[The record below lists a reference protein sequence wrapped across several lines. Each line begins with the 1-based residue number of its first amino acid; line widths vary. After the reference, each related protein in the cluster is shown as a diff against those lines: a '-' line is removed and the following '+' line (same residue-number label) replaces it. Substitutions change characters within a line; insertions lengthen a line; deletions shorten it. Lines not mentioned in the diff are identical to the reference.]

1 MMGTAYWF
9 IGLLKND
16 KLYYVADVDLD
27 EGTVLWCDSRPS
39 ALKFRTEA
47 AVSNYV
53 EKALSGRTDVHL
65 IHSDLEE

>member
-1 MMGTAYWF
+1 MGTAYWF

-16 KLYYVADVDLD
+16 KLYYVADIDD
-27 EGTVLWCDSRPS
+27 STVLWCDSRPS

>member
-1 MMGTAYWF
+1 MGTAYWF

-16 KLYYVADVDLD
+16 KLYYVADVDI
-27 EGTVLWCDSRPS
+27 ENTTVLWCDCRPS

-53 EKALSGRTDVHL
+53 EKALGARSDVHL

>member
-1 MMGTAYWF
+1 MALAYWF

-16 KLYYVADVDLD
+16 KLYYVADID
-27 EGTVLWCDSRPS
+27 EDTVMWCDIRSA

-53 EKALSGRTDVHL
+53 TQAMGGRTDVHL

>member
-1 MMGTAYWF
+1 MGTAFWF

-16 KLYYVADVDLD
+16 KLYYVADVDND
-27 EGTVLWCDSRPS
+27 NGTVLWCDSRS
-39 ALKFRTEA
+39 QALKFRTEI

-53 EKALSGRTDVHL
+53 DKALHARTDIHL